1 MADQPRIEPAGESPT
16 EAPRGPTDLSGRSWW
31 GALKRAFKSFR
42 DDNATDWA
50 AALTYY
56 GVLSVFPG
64 IIVLFSLLGVF
75 GSYPQTADALLDIV
89 ADLGP
94 ASAVDTLTGPIEDV
108 TSSSGSAG
116 ALLGL
121 GTIAAIWAASGY
133 LGAFSRAS
141 NAMYGVE
148 EDRPFWKLRPQ
159 QIGVT
164 VVLLVFAAL
173 VAIGLVVSGPV
184 AQSIGDVIGLG
195 STAVDVWNIAKWPVM
210 ILLVAVM
217 LAILFYWAPST
228 DYKRFRWISP
238 GSLFAVVVVIVA
250 SALFAFYVTNFG
262 SYSATYGSLGGII
275 VFLLW
280 LWIANNGLL
289 LGQELNAELDRARVA
304 ETEAAEAPAQT
315 AGADAKRSNPAS
327 T

>member
-1 MADQPRIEPAGESPT
+1 MADQSMIEPAGEASAK
-16 EAPRGPTDLSGRSWW
+16 APRGPTDLSGRSWLR
-31 GALKRAFKSFR
+31 ALKDAVKCFR
-42 DDNATDWA
+42 DNNGTDWA
-50 AALTYY
+50 AGLTYY
-56 GVLSVFPG
+56 AVLSVFPG
-64 IIVLFSLLGVF
+64 VIVLFSLLGVF

-116 ALLGL
+116 ALLGF
-121 GTIAAIWAASGY
+121 GTLAAIWAASGY

-141 NAMYGVE
+141 NAIYGVE

-159 QIGVT
+159 QVGVT

-173 VAIGLVVSGPV
+173 IAIGLVVSGPV
-184 AQSIGDVIGLG
+184 ARSIGDVIGVG
-195 STAVDVWNIAKWPVM
+195 STAVDIWNIAKWPVM
-210 ILLVAVM
+210 VVLVAVM
-217 LAILFYWAPST
+217 LAILFYWAP
-228 DYKRFRWISP
+228 DLEAKRFRWISP
-238 GSLFAVVVVIVA
+238 GSFFAVIIVIVA
-250 SALFAFYVTNFG
+250 SALFAFYVANFG

-289 LGQELNAELDRARVA
+289 LGQELNAQLDRARTP
-304 ETEAAEAPAQT
+304 EGEGE
-315 AGADAKRSNPAS
+315 
-327 T
+327 